1 MKTLRHLV
9 KGRHTEGKCES
20 SRKVSLPVQHHSL
33 EQFQRVN
40 ESKKESLWANV
51 KRKISLSTSTEESLK
66 IRENQKNME
75 KYLHT
80 TSHGFESSTTVNN
93 PKLRRVNSEV
103 TGEDVMLF
111 ATIEGDVNLLKRT
124 IDSSQVN
131 INYMRPPGTAPL
143 HQACMTGNLEIVEL
157 LIKSGANIYLRDHRE
172 LSPLQIA
179 NIYGHFEIAEFLI
192 RMGSPVVD
200 IKDGFQIEKRKR
212 KRSRCFSFGPRYSA
226 YEPTEHEST
235 TCD

>member
-9 KGRHTEGKCES
+9 KGKHAEGKCES
-20 SRKVSLPVQHHSL
+20 SRKVSLPVQQHSL

-40 ESKKESLWANV
+40 EPKKESLWENV
-51 KRKISLSTSTEESLK
+51 KRKISHSTSTEESLK
-66 IRENQKNME
+66 IQESNKNIEKCLNPTNHGSATVYNQKI
-75 KYLHT
+75 
-80 TSHGFESSTTVNN
+80 
-93 PKLRRVNSEV
+93 RRVNSEV

-124 IDSSQVN
+124 IDSSHVN

-143 HQACMTGNLEIVEL
+143 HQACMTGNLDVVEL
-157 LIKSGANIYLRDHRE
+157 LIKNGANIYLRDHRE

-179 NIYGHFEIAEFLI
+179 NLYGHFEIAELLI
-192 RMGSPVVD
+192 RMGSPVID

-212 KRSRCFSFGPRYSA
+212 KRSRCFSFGPRHSA
-226 YEPTEHEST
+226 YEPTNPEST